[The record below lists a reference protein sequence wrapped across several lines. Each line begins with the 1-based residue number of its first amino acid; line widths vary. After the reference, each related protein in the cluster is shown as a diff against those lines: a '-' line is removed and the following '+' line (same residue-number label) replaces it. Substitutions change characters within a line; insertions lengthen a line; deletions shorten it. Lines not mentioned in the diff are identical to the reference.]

1 MAAIRRLDVAPVGR
15 NPSARSLVATLC
27 AGAHVSQYHH
37 HSGIPGRVSLRSA
50 GVGIR
55 VPRHT
60 QQRFPDSL

>member
-1 MAAIRRLDVAPVGR
+1 MAAVRRLHVAPAGR
-15 NPSARSLVATLC
+15 NPSASGVVATLC
-27 AGAHVSQYHH
+27 AGARVNYYHH
-37 HSGIPGRVSLRSA
+37 HRGIPGRVSLRSA